1 MRHIHE
7 EEEFKFRG
15 STYLIGGRGKGVQI
29 HGGKQL
35 SHCSEKTCNRVNGA
49 A

>member
-15 STYLIGGRGKGVQI
+15 STYLIGGE
-29 HGGKQL
+29 GGRESKFMGENSYL
-35 SHCSEKTCNRVNGA
+35 IVLKKLAIG
-49 A
+49 